1 MSPRSFMA
9 SMTRKLALRGCDVV
23 GDDVR
28 LVGRPSIESRGRLEL
43 GRGAVLCS
51 RPIATH
57 LATGADGALFIGDG
71 VTIGYGCSIVAEG
84 LITIG
89 EGTRIGP
96 FVMVCDVDDD
106 GVSGWQ
112 RTRQPIV
119 IGRDVRIGSKVTV
132 LPGTYIG
139 DGADV
144 PAGSVV
150 SGTAATKE
158 GASSRALAVASGTEA
173 APSSDVSLR
182 IARLLGQVFDRHASA
197 PPSLELERISG
208 WGANGA
214 LRLLHA
220 VEEEFGTTIPDEEWL
235 AIRSLGDLVST
246 IERHTAH
253 VPYPC
258 TPPAL
263 ATGQVE

>member
-1 MSPRSFMA
+1 VSPLSFVA
-9 SMTRKLALRGCDVV
+9 SMSRKLALRGCDVV

-28 LVGRPSIESRGRLEL
+28 LVGKPSIESRGHLEL
-43 GRGAVLCS
+43 GRGALLCS
-51 RPIATH
+51 RPIAIH
-57 LATGADGALFIGDG
+57 LATGTDGALFIGDG

-84 LITIG
+84 LVTIG

-96 FVMVCDVDDD
+96 FVMVCDVEDD

-112 RTRQPIV
+112 RTRRPIV
-119 IGRDVRIGSKVTV
+119 IGRNVRIGSKVTV

-139 DGADV
+139 DGVDV

-150 SGTAATKE
+150 SGTTATKG
-158 GASSRALAVASGTEA
+158 GASRALASASGAGA
-173 APSSDVSLR
+173 ALVSDVSRR
-182 IARLLGQVFDRHASA
+182 IAQVLSDVFDRSATA

-208 WGANGA
+208 WGADGA
-214 LRLLHA
+214 LRLLLA
-220 VEEEFGTTIPDEEWL
+220 VEKEFGTTIPDEEWL
-235 AIRSLGDLVST
+235 AVRSLGDLVNT
-246 IERHTAH
+246 IERRTAH

-258 TPPAL
+258 TPPTL